1 MWAPRAYKSCP
12 AMDYQQAEQVAGKRF
27 SAEDKAWNGPRFV
40 TLAVITLGICVS
52 AIYFMSTMSGCSLQ
66 IVPF

>member
-1 MWAPRAYKSCP
+1 
-12 AMDYQQAEQVAGKRF
+12 MDYQQAEQVAGKRF
-27 SAEDKAWNGPRFV
+27 AAEDKSWTGPRYV
-40 TLAVITLGICVS
+40 TLAAATLLICLS